1 MKRLML
7 IGSVGSGKTTLS
19 QAVSG
24 EDLQYKKTQ
33 QVEVLNRNIL
43 DTPGEFLERL
53 DLMPALAVMS
63 TEADVILF
71 LQSATDERNK
81 FSPGY
86 RGAFAAP
93 CIGVITKI
101 DAATDDQIEAARIKL
116 MNTGVSEI
124 FPVSSITGEGLEEL
138 LDHIERL
145 PLAKSRRIAEET

>member
-1 MKRLML
+1 MM
-7 IGSVGSGKTTLS
+7 IGSVGSGKTTLC
-19 QAVSG
+19 QALSG
-24 EDLQYKKTQ
+24 GDLQYKKTQ
-33 QVEVLNRNIL
+33 QVEVLNKNIL

-63 TEADVILF
+63 SEADVILF

-101 DAATDDQIEAARIKL
+101 DAASEYQIEAARIKL
-116 MNTGVSEI
+116 MNTGVSRI
-124 FPVSSITGEGLEEL
+124 FQISSFTGAGIPEL
-138 LDHIERL
+138 LGYIESL
-145 PLAKSRRIAEET
+145 PLAKSRRAAQEA